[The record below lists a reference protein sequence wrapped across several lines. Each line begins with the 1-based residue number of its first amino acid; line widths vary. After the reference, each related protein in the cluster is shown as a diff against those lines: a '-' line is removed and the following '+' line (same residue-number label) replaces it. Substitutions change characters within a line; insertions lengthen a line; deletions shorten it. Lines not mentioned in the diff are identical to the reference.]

1 MGRSALGFGLWASG
15 GSAEGPSGVDEG
27 GMLMKTRACTGV
39 LAGAL
44 TLMFALPAWSHH
56 SHAMFDHSKQVSVT
70 GTVTEFVYRNP
81 HVFLYVDVKKD
92 SGETV
97 NYWVELSNLT
107 NMITR
112 GIGRSTF
119 KPGDKVTVNLHPL
132 LDGRPG
138 GSYVTIVAADGRTY
152 E

>member
-1 MGRSALGFGLWASG
+1 
-15 GSAEGPSGVDEG
+15 
-27 GMLMKTRACTGV
+27 MKTLAATGV
-39 LAGAL
+39 LTGA
-44 TLMFALPAWSHH
+44 MALGIASPALSHH
-56 SHAMFDHSKQVSVT
+56 SHAMFDHTKQVSLS

-81 HVFLYVDVKKD
+81 HVFLYIDVMNEK
-92 SGETV
+92 GEAV

-119 KPGDKVTVNLHPL
+119 KPGDKITVNLHPL

-138 GSYVTIVAADGRTY
+138 GSYVTIVAADGKKY